1 MLVRVQV
8 SPVAPYHIS
17 EFAKGGFFCFLARS
31 VLFGIYAL
39 PQAFNTSASEAK
51 TGNLGTQRVA

>member
-17 EFAKGGFFCFLARS
+17 EFAKGGFFLLLGA
-31 VLFGIYAL
+31 FGAL
-39 PQAFNTSASEAK
+39 WDLCAAASF
-51 TGNLGTQRVA
+51 